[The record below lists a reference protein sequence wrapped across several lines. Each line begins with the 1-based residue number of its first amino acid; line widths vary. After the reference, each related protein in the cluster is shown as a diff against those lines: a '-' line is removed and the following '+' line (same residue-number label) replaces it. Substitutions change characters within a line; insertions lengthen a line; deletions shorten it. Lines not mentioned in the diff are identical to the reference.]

1 MSIKISRWVEAE
13 FFTPETDDTLLVCL
27 LLVLISILPVIID
40 YWKPVPSWDNAWQM
54 VRTWKSIW
62 EEHKHTVVYD
72 QSVPLVQSSQADWK
86 WNQTKC
92 SVLQCH
98 IVEANHLCVCA
109 LHLWHLVCLSVSI
122 FFTMPL
128 LEGSP
133 LSMTHWLPLPE
144 SCLTLFASRSR
155 MCHEPLCASFPWM
168 PQSAKEDD
176 RPSEANETISALI
189 VK

>member
-1 MSIKISRWVEAE
+1 MRDGRWEHERAYEKSTNTQWCMIRVYLTSRLKMKIKQNAVSCSA
-13 FFTPETDDTLLVCL
+13 
-27 LLVLISILPVIID
+27 ILWRLTIFV
-40 YWKPVPSWDNAWQM
+40 
-54 VRTWKSIW
+54 
-62 EEHKHTVVYD
+62 
-72 QSVPLVQSSQADWK
+72 
-86 WNQTKC
+86 
-92 SVLQCH
+92 
-98 IVEANHLCVCA
+98 CVCA

-176 RPSEANETISALI
+176 RPSEANETISHQHSQWHRDGGSVWQYSAAENY
-189 VK
+189 